1 MDVSTERSL
10 GGSAENMGIQAED
23 AALDPADRA
32 LLLTGAEAFFPAMNA
47 LARRIWARPEL
58 AYREVETSAAM
69 IELLEAEGF
78 AVERGVAGLPTA
90 FIARWGDGPSIGFLA
105 EMDALPGFSQ
115 SAAPYPEPI
124 PGQDVGHA
132 CGHHL
137 FGAASIG
144 AAVGLARWLAATGV
158 PGQVRVYGTP
168 AEEGGAGKAYMARA
182 GLFDDL
188 GIALHWHP
196 DDVNRVWQSRSLA
209 SIGARVRFH
218 GRTAHAA
225 QAPENGRSALHA
237 VEVFHHMASL
247 MREVVPPD
255 THIHYVVTRG
265 GDAPNV
271 IPALAESRIGV
282 RHYDPA
288 VARDVLDRLEKAA
301 EGAALGTGTRAE
313 TLRQGGVLSLLPND
327 IVGKV
332 MLANM
337 RHIPAI
343 SWDDGDR
350 AFARQIQTSMEAP
363 PSLAQVSEL
372 GPYDYGLRGR
382 FSTDVGDVSWLVP
395 CGAIGTACWVP
406 GTRPHTWQAV
416 AAGAHPIADKGMRLA
431 AQTLM
436 TTGATF
442 LRRPDL
448 ITTARAELERQ
459 RGADF
464 TYRPLI
470 ADGPP
475 PFDLGLE

>member
-10 GGSAENMGIQAED
+10 GGSAENMGIQAAD
-23 AALDPADRA
+23 VALDPTDRA
-32 LLLTGAEAFFPAMNA
+32 LLLNGAEAFFPSMNA
-47 LARRIWARPEL
+47 LARRIWTRPEL

-90 FIARWGDGPSIGFLA
+90 FIARRGDGPSIGFLA

-115 SAAPYPEPI
+115 SAAPYPDPI

-137 FGAASIG
+137 FGSASIG
-144 AAVGLARWLAATGV
+144 AAVGLARWLAASGV

-188 GIALHWHP
+188 DIALHWHP

-237 VEVFHHMASL
+237 IEAFHHMASL

-255 THIHYVVTRG
+255 THIHYVVSRG
-265 GDAPNV
+265 GEAPNV

-313 TLRQGGVLSLLPND
+313 ILRQGGVLSLLPND
-327 IVGKV
+327 TVGRV
-332 MLANM
+332 TLANM
-337 RHIPAI
+337 RHMPAI
-343 SWDDGDR
+343 SWDDDDH
-350 AFARQIQTSMEAP
+350 AFARQIQTSMETP
-363 PSLAQVSEL
+363 PSCAQVSEL
-372 GPYDYGLRGR
+372 GPYEYGLKGR

-448 ITTARAELERQ
+448 ITKAQAELERQ
-459 RGADF
+459 RGTDF

-475 PFDLGLE
+475 PL